1 MANQAPLIDGRTA
14 QVIAQQVQDLL
25 KIYAPTW
32 GQAFD
37 PAKREPKSISAALI
51 GSFACFAELIIQRLN
66 KVPDKNFMAFLD
78 LLGASL
84 LPPQPSRYHSPFLWP
99 RAAQRMPSY
108 PSAPKWPHH
117 PPRVSKTP

>member
-51 GSFACFAELIIQRLN
+51 GSFARFAELIIQRLN
-66 KVPDKNFMAFLD
+66 KVLADQNKD
-78 LLGASL
+78 LEKANAIL
-84 LPPQPSRYHSPFLWP
+84 LKELAAEVRSP
-99 RAAQRMPSY
+99 ANSK
-108 PSAPKWPHH
+108 SA
-117 PPRVSKTP
+117 